1 MAPRV
6 TSEIS
11 GWPLRGLDKD
21 RWFQPEHGSFVWW
34 LFKKNTGPLISL
46 REAFF
51 CSYLYSEKSCFSPL
65 KQYFCRGFAVKQFRP
80 SIVVSKILIMILLSS
95 PIDYLPIAMMFVVA
109 IGFVLFTMFVTHL
122 LGPRRLSK
130 VKLETFECGIESLGN
145 ARIPF
150 SVKYFVVAILFVLFD
165 VEVIFLYPW
174 AVNFKELGMEGMVKM
189 VIFMLLLL
197 VGFFYIIKKKALE
210 WE

>member
-1 MAPRV
+1 MQSDQLNYIPIFMQFILAVGFVVGTIFVSGKLGPKRS
-6 TSEIS
+6 SEIK
-11 GWPLRGLDKD
+11 DK
-21 RWFQPEHGSFVWW
+21 
-34 LFKKNTGPLISL
+34 N
-46 REAFF
+46 
-51 CSYLYSEKSCFSPL
+51 
-65 KQYFCRGFAVKQFRP
+65 
-80 SIVVSKILIMILLSS
+80 
-95 PIDYLPIAMMFVVA
+95 
-109 IGFVLFTMFVTHL
+109 
-122 LGPRRLSK
+122 
-130 VKLETFECGIESLGN
+130 FECGIESVGN